1 LAWNSSLLWR
11 LYDSGEDERS
21 TTGIGGLLFGG
32 TWGGD
37 LGLRKQI

>member
-1 LAWNSSLLWR
+1 MEFLASLAR
-11 LYDSGEDERS
+11 LYDSGEDEQS
-21 TTGIGGLLFGG
+21 TTGGLLFEG